1 MSVSRTITLALGLWL
16 ATTAGVLGSRAAS
29 ADDAAPGDGLAR
41 GDQAY
46 AHGDLPAAAAA
57 YEQASHDSSSRLV
70 ALCRLVRAQSEM
82 AEDSSGESQQRLMSS
97 AVAHAREAVAL
108 APDSAQGHVW
118 LAAALGRQ
126 ALRQGPK
133 SRLAMAREIKSEVD
147 RGIALDPNIGRAY
160 HVRGLWNRNIASLNF
175 FERSGA
181 AMFGGVP
188 PGASIDNAVADLEK
202 AVALEPDY
210 VNHRLELG
218 RTYHMVHRDAD
229 ARRELEKCIA
239 LPPTSSARDAR
250 YQDEARALLS
260 RLPKQP

>member
-1 MSVSRTITLALGLWL
+1 MSVSRTITLGLGLWL
-16 ATTAGVLGSRAAS
+16 ATTAGGLGLRTAA
-29 ADDAAPGDGLAR
+29 ADDAALAR
-41 GDQAY
+41 GDSAY

-57 YEQASHDSSSRLV
+57 YRQASQDSSGRLP

-82 AEDSSGESQQRLMSS
+82 AEDSSGESQQRLLSS

-108 APDSAQGHVW
+108 APDSAQAHVW

-126 ALRQGPK
+126 ALREGPK

-147 RGIALDPNIGRAY
+147 RSIALDPKIGRAY
-160 HVRGLWNRNIASLNF
+160 HIRGLWNRNIASLNF

-188 PGASIDNAVADLEK
+188 QGASMDNAVADLEK

-218 RTYHMVHRDAD
+218 RTYHMLHRDAD
-229 ARRELEKCIA
+229 ARRELEKCVA
-239 LPPTSSARDAR
+239 LPPASSARDAH
-250 YQDEARALLS
+250 YQDDARALLS
-260 RLPKQP
+260 HLPKQP